1 MGAEYDEK
9 IIDYEARLQKA
20 LSEKVE
26 KMLEMREEV
35 EVEYADKM
43 EDLRNMYRDEMNNQ
57 VSLAEKEK
65 EKMQALEKSL
75 QESLRSKRKEFDEL
89 KVVCDDSV
97 SKVSDLERRL
107 ENQTNEVLRLTA
119 ELESYEYE

>member
-1 MGAEYDEK
+1 MLARIALLIQGTVSQQDLLEK
-9 IIDYEARLQKA
+9 AGRSTKLMKIGSRARFQ
-20 LSEKVE
+20 SGGSSN
-26 KMLEMREEV
+26 R
-35 EVEYADKM
+35 
-43 EDLRNMYRDEMNNQ
+43 
-57 VSLAEKEK
+57 EK

-75 QESLRSKRKEFDEL
+75 QESLRSKRKEFDEM
-89 KVVCDDSV
+89 KVVCDESV

>member
-1 MGAEYDEK
+1 MG
-9 IIDYEARLQKA
+9 ARLQKA

-75 QESLRSKRKEFDEL
+75 QESLRSKRKEFDEM
-89 KVVCDDSV
+89 KVVCDESV

>member
-1 MGAEYDEK
+1 
-9 IIDYEARLQKA
+9 
-20 LSEKVE
+20 
-26 KMLEMREEV
+26 MLEMREEV

-75 QESLRSKRKEFDEL
+75 QESLRSKRKEFDEM
-89 KVVCDDSV
+89 KVVCDESV

>member
-1 MGAEYDEK
+1 
-9 IIDYEARLQKA
+9 
-20 LSEKVE
+20 
-26 KMLEMREEV
+26 
-35 EVEYADKM
+35 
-43 EDLRNMYRDEMNNQ
+43 
-57 VSLAEKEK
+57 
-65 EKMQALEKSL
+65 MQALEKSL